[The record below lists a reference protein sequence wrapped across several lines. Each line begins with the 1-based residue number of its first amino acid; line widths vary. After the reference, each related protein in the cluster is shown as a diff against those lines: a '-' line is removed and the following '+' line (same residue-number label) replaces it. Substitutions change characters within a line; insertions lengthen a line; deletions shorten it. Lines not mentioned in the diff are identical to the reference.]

1 MILMNIPQV
10 SQKSFFLFC
19 SWGWGL
25 GWGGGGGGFK
35 NWAVWGVLG
44 ENRWREVG
52 RIEGGRKVVG
62 GICGGRRMVEGR

>member
-1 MILMNIPQV
+1 MAV
-10 SQKSFFLFC
+10 
-19 SWGWGL
+19 
-25 GWGGGGGGFK
+25 GGGGGGG
-35 NWAVWGVLG
+35 WGLENVAERRVMG

>member
-1 MILMNIPQV
+1 M
-10 SQKSFFLFC
+10 
-19 SWGWGL
+19 G
-25 GWGGGGGGFK
+25 GWGGGVGLQIV
-35 NWAVWGVLG
+35 ALRGVLG